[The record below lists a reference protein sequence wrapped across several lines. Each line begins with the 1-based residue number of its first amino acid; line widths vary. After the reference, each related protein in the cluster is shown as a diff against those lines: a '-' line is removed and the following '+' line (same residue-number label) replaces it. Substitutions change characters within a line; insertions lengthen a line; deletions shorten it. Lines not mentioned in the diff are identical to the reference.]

1 MTAQRAQAYAR
12 VLQTI
17 EDLGPAKMLTSEQ
30 ATTRSAADALLFC
43 TDFVGD
49 ESAWHACADLEAL
62 GRHLVACGRWS
73 SERAD
78 ELVADVLACGPEL
91 AAPLSMAA

>member
-17 EDLGPAKMLTSEQ
+17 EDLGSAKMLPPEQ

-43 TDFVGD
+43 TDLVSD
-49 ESAWHACADLEAL
+49 DSAWDACADLEAL

-73 SERAD
+73 SERAH

-91 AAPLSMAA
+91 SAPLAIAA